1 MGQIVKRKKGRP
13 PKVDLSARELPP
25 PSPPER
31 DLRRS
36 LRRRN
41 VKYVFDLDDYFD
53 EDELFDDEND
63 EDQHRREKKLE
74 LLLKL
79 QTGKN
84 EAEPV
89 ALQESRCRRVDHA
102 PYTSASSSESDEK
115 SSKKQ
120 KIDGYTNEDSDDGN
134 GGANEK
140 DNYNEEDE
148 EEVRERKPDPKAEES
163 APGTLGEEAPP
174 EVLLLDKKALEV
186 ILDKLQKKDIYG
198 VYAEP
203 VDPEEL
209 PDYHD
214 IIEHPMDFATVR
226 NKLGNGSY
234 ATFEQFESDVFL
246 ICSNAMKYNAPD
258 TIYYKQARTIQEL
271 AKRKFEDIKLNME
284 HTEKDITSEQKM
296 RSGSILKKQIQRSIS
311 RTVQEPVGSDFS
323 SGATLATGGDNP
335 DVSNALQAIGP
346 EKPGSIDGHVE
357 GNTSLNDDSLDKAEE
372 SLPGNGPLYRF
383 GRKGFVN
390 DENRR
395 ATYTITLSHTVVSP
409 DSIFSTFGEET
420 KQLVPVGLYSDHS
433 YARSLARFAATL
445 GTVAWEVASKRIEHA
460 LPQGFRF
467 GQGWVGEYEPLPTP
481 LLMLENCSVEEPP
494 FLAKVQPSA
503 KPRKLENHPTKPVTE
518 SPTNVPLLEH
528 TLSFLGP
535 APPIRGNNI
544 PERKA
549 SFFLSPG
556 VNTNS
561 SRSLTYQH
569 QNLQSRGFVEADKN
583 PVEHVELSGPPSV
596 NKSLADHDH
605 PPNMRVSRSS
615 EIEPYR
621 PVEFTPR
628 TIKDSPYESF
638 KQSDNN
644 GIVFQRL
651 PGRKIV
657 GNKIGGHT
665 IVSSPNLGQGLSDP
679 VQLDG
684 QSFVNQN
691 SADPTHNMRVC
702 RSSEVEPSRSI
713 EFSPRNIKTTP
724 SGSFQQSDSN
734 GVAFQR
740 LSDRK
745 IVGNKLDGHTVV
757 SLPNRGQGLSGP
769 VQLNGPSFVD
779 QNSADH
785 APNKRI
791 SRDSEIEPSR
801 SMEFSPRNIKSLP
814 SGSFNQSDSNGVAFR
829 RLPNGDVVGNRVD
842 GHTPVSSPN
851 QGEGQGLSDPV
862 QYNGPSSA
870 NQNSADHAPSRR
882 ISRSSEIEP
891 STSTEFSPR
900 NIKISPSGPFKQPNS
915 HGFAFQGLPDGKI
928 VGNKIDG
935 YTIVSLPNQGQG
947 LSDPVQL
954 NGPSSVN
961 KHLADHAPNRR
972 VSRSSEIEPSRS
984 MERHVKFSPS
994 GSYLQSDSNGVM
1006 SRRMPGGKIV
1016 GSKMDGHTIVGS
1028 PNQGQGLCDQVQ
1040 LMRQMSE
1047 IAHNQQKPSQ
1057 IFPSSPNF
1065 DGHDSNNAALAAA
1078 RAWMSV
1084 GAGGFRPLAE
1094 NGNKNQIYADSLFN
1108 STRDMHMQSQL
1119 SRFHGQIHSSALQ
1132 NVQMDRNVSSV
1143 RGFVPQG
1150 QVAMMVEGNPLMQFQ
1165 NQGTVYPQVANGDL
1179 SRLQLQS
1186 TWRNISPQ
1194 MQSRQKQES
1203 FPPDLNIGFQSS
1215 GSPGRPSSSVLVDP
1229 QQPDLAL
1236 QL

>member
-13 PKVDLSARELPP
+13 PKVDLSARELPSA
-25 PSPPER
+25 SPPER

-53 EDELFDDEND
+53 EDELFDKDDD

-79 QTGKN
+79 QTGEK
-84 EAEPV
+84 EAEP
-89 ALQESRCRRVDHA
+89 AAPQESRCRRVDHA
-102 PYTSASSSESDEK
+102 PYTSASSSGSDEK
-115 SSKKQ
+115 PSKKRR
-120 KIDGYTNEDSDDGN
+120 IDGYINEDSDDGN

-148 EEVRERKPDPKAEES
+148 EEVRERKRDPKAEES
-163 APGTLGEEAPP
+163 PPGTLGEEAPS
-174 EVLLLDKKALEV
+174 EVLLPDKKALEL

-234 ATFEQFESDVFL
+234 ATFEQFETDVFL
-246 ICSNAMKYNAPD
+246 ICSNAMQYNAPD

-271 AKRKFEDIKLNME
+271 AKRKFEKIRLNIE
-284 HTEKDITSEQKM
+284 HTEKDIKSEQKM
-296 RSGSILKKQIQRSIS
+296 RSDSILKKQIQRSTS

-323 SGATLATGGDNP
+323 SGATLATGGDNR
-335 DVSNALQAIGP
+335 DVSNALQAIGS
-346 EKPGSIDGHVE
+346 EKPGSIHGPVE
-357 GNTSLNDDSLDKAEE
+357 GNASLNDDDMAEE
-372 SLPGNGPLYRF
+372 SLPGKGPLSRF
-383 GRKGFVN
+383 GRKGFVH

-395 ATYTITLSHTVVSP
+395 ATYTITLSHPVVSP
-409 DSIFSTFGEET
+409 DSIFSTFDGET

-433 YARSLARFAATL
+433 YARSLARFAANL
-445 GTVAWEVASKRIEHA
+445 GSVAWEVASKRIEHA
-460 LPQGFRF
+460 LPQGFKF

-481 LLMLENCSVEEPP
+481 VLMLENFSVEEPP
-494 FLAKVQPSA
+494 FLTKVQPSA
-503 KPRKLENHPTKPVTE
+503 KPRNLENHPAKSVTE
-518 SPTNVPLLEH
+518 SSAIVPLLEH

-535 APPIRGNNI
+535 AQPIRGDNI
-544 PERKA
+544 PDMKA

-556 VNTNS
+556 VNPNG

-569 QNLQSRGFVEADKN
+569 QNLQSRASVEADKKS
-583 PVEHVELSGPPSV
+583 VEHVELSGPPSI
-596 NKSLADHDH
+596 NKSSADHDH
-605 PPNMRVSRSS
+605 APNMRVSRSS
-615 EIEPYR
+615 EIGPSR

-628 TIKDSPYESF
+628 TIKVSPYESF
-638 KQSDNN
+638 EQSGNN
-644 GIVFQRL
+644 GIAFQRL

-657 GNKIGGHT
+657 GNKIGDHT
-665 IVSSPNLGQGLSDP
+665 IISSPNQGQGPSDP

-691 SADPTHNMRVC
+691 SADHAPNMRVS
-702 RSSEVEPSRSI
+702 RSSEIEPSRSI

-724 SGSFQQSDSN
+724 SGSFEQCDSN

-740 LSDRK
+740 LPNRK
-745 IVGNKLDGHTVV
+745 IVCDKLDGYTIV
-757 SLPNRGQGLSGP
+757 SLPSQGQGLSGP
-769 VQLNGPSFVD
+769 IQLNGPSFIN

-801 SMEFSPRNIKSLP
+801 SMEFSPRNIESSP
-814 SGSFNQSDSNGVAFR
+814 SGFSKQSDSNGVTFR
-829 RLPNGDVVGNRVD
+829 RLPNGEIVGNRVD
-842 GHTPVSSPN
+842 GHMIVSSPN
-851 QGEGQGLSDPV
+851 QGQGQGLSDPV
-862 QYNGPSSA
+862 QYNGPSPA
-870 NQNSADHAPSRR
+870 NQNSANHAPNRQ

-891 STSTEFSPR
+891 SRSIEFSPR
-900 NIKISPSGPFKQPNS
+900 NLKISPSGPFKQSDSN
-915 HGFAFQGLPDGKI
+915 GVAFQRFPDVKI
-928 VGNKIDG
+928 VGNNIDG
-935 YTIVSLPNQGQG
+935 YTRVSLPNQGQG
-947 LSDPVQL
+947 LCDPVQL
-954 NGPSSVN
+954 NGPSSIN
-961 KHLADHAPNRR
+961 KNLADHAPNRR

-984 MERHVKFSPS
+984 MEFSPRHIKLSPS
-994 GSYLQSDSNGVM
+994 GSFLQSDSNGVT
-1006 SRRMPGGKIV
+1006 SRRMPEKIV
-1016 GSKMDGHTIVGS
+1016 GSEMDGYTTVSS
-1028 PNQGQGLCDQVQ
+1028 PNQGQGLSDPVQ

-1047 IAHNQQKPSQ
+1047 VAHNQQKPSQ
-1057 IFPSSPNF
+1057 ILPSSPNF
-1065 DGHDSNNAALAAA
+1065 SGHDLSNAALAAA

-1094 NGNKNQIYADSLFN
+1094 NGNKNQIYADSLYN
-1108 STRDMHMQSQL
+1108 SPRDMHMQSQL
-1119 SRFHGQIHSSALQ
+1119 SRFHGEIHSSRLQ

-1150 QVAMMVEGNPLMQFQ
+1150 QVAMMVGGNPVMQFQ
-1165 NQGTVYPQVANGDL
+1165 NQGPVYPQVANGDW

-1186 TWRNISPQ
+1186 RNISPQ